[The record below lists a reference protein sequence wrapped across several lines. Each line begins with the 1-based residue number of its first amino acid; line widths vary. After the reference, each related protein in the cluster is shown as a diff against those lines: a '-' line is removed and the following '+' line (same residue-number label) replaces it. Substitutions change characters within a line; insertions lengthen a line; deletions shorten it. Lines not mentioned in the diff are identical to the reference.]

1 MNELFEGQVSPI
13 FDLASLTLEV
23 TNLEKVQ
30 TFYGQLLG
38 LTPVSNDP
46 ECGTLELRVGEFQTL
61 RFWKPL
67 SRRCNSERLS
77 KLGARGGSHVHY
89 ALQIPHGGRQN
100 AQNLLTFYGV
110 EWQEIDLADPDDPQA
125 EPDLGTYFF
134 DPFGHGLE
142 LREIMLEPADPR
154 FPAVPPV
161 VPGQDARS
169 IPVLGLREAALA
181 FEDFESMLERLPQA
195 YGFAFAEQM
204 EDRAFGQ
211 FTLGPQVEKDGQGTP
226 RRWLY
231 CWDPQVGLADMLGG
245 EHATVSFYAD
255 IKGVRRRLERLRDQG
270 QGLELL
276 EDEHGLAV
284 RDPSGHVF
292 EFLPLPLELSAPYPS
307 SSASHRNLQ
316 RISFS
321 VP

>member
-1 MNELFEGQVSPI
+1 MTSASVSPI

-23 TNLEKVQ
+23 TNLEKAQ

-38 LTPVSNDP
+38 LRPILNDP
-46 ECGTLELRVGEFQTL
+46 ECGALELRVGEFQTL

-77 KLGARGGSHVHY
+77 KLGARGGTHVHY
-89 ALQIPHGGRQN
+89 ALQIPWGSRQD
-100 AQNLLTFYGV
+100 AQNLLTLYGV
-110 EWQEIDLADPDDPQA
+110 HWREIDLADPDDPQA

-142 LREIMLEPADPR
+142 LREITLEPSDPR
-154 FPAVPPV
+154 YPAVPPLH
-161 VPGQDARS
+161 PGQDARS
-169 IPVLGLREAALA
+169 IPVLGLREAALV
-181 FEDFESMLERLPQA
+181 FSDFEAMLERLPRA

-211 FTLGPQVEKDGQGTP
+211 FTLGPQAEKDGQGTP

-245 EHATVSFYAD
+245 EHATVGFYAD
-255 IKGVRRRLERLRDQG
+255 LEALKSRLEPLKAQG
-270 QGLELL
+270 QQFGML

-284 RDPSGHVF
+284 CDPGGHVF
-292 EFLPLPLELSAPYPS
+292 EFLPLPLELAASRPPS
-307 SSASHRNLQ
+307 GAS
-316 RISFS
+316 
-321 VP
+321 